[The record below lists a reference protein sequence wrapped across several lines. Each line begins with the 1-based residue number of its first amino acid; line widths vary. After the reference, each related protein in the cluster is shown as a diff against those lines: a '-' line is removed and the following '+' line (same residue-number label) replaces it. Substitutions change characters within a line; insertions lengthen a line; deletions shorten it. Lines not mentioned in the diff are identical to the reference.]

1 MSTSLPPS
9 VLRRALITSVSSHT
23 TPHQMTEK
31 ELRRVGEALE
41 EAGYLIVSRADVH
54 ALRAAADKVLRFTP
68 AVDPRLV
75 WCGVTGCTLSGI
87 REHGHQGGS
96 PTPTR

>member
-68 AVDPRLV
+68 AQST
-75 WCGVTGCTLSGI
+75 WCGVKGCALHGV
-87 REHGHQGGS
+87 RDHGHQGGS

>member
-1 MSTSLPPS
+1 MAVVSTTIPGAI
-9 VLRRALITSVSSHT
+9 LRRALVQEAPP
-23 TPHQMTEK
+23 TPPAMM
-31 ELRRVGEALE
+31 LDADLDRVLIALE

-68 AVDPRLV
+68 AQST
-75 WCGVTGCTLSGI
+75 WCGVKGCALHGV
-87 REHGHQGGS
+87 RDHGHQGGS